1 MSLRDESC
9 LVEDQDPQH
18 EEVPDSV
25 GQDVS
30 HHLKFSL
37 PEQHTLRVQPLL
49 DESETQSLSRIQLF
63 ATSHGNLQA
72 RILE

>member
-37 PEQHTLRVQPLL
+37 PG
-49 DESETQSLSRIQLF
+49 LF
-63 ATSHGNLQA
+63 ASGGQSIGVSASALVFPVNIHD
-72 RILE
+72 